1 MTNIEKFLSQDV
13 IIDSIS
19 HEDFEK
25 VYTYAKNN
33 LYSFEIG
40 QLT

>member
-1 MTNIEKFLSQDV
+1 MTKIEKFLSQDV
-13 IIDSIS
+13 IIDSILQ
-19 HEDFEK
+19 EDFEK
-25 VYTYAKNN
+25 VYTYAKTD